1 MQNGVSS
8 AVVAAADE
16 RAPAKHTEMFK
27 EKIQNNS
34 HPCVSSQ
41 GFKSKYLSQDFSSLL
56 LTQHVVL
63 HVGQWSDGAVRL

>member
-16 RAPAKHTEMFK
+16 RAPAKHTVQRK
-27 EKIQNNS
+27 NS
-34 HPCVSSQ
+34 KQFPPLCVVS

>member
-16 RAPAKHTEMFK
+16 RAPAKHTEMFR

-34 HPCVSSQ
+34 HTCVVS